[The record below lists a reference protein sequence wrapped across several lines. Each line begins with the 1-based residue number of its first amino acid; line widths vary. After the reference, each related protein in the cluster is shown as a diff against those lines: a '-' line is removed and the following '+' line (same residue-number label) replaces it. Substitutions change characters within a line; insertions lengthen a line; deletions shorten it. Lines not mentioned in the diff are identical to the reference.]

1 MPFDFIKAA
10 LEQRAADSLLR
21 KRVEVANNSQAIIEV
36 DGKHYINFSSN
47 DYLGLSQHQDVLQS
61 FAVGLSLY
69 GASSSASSVVTGYSR
84 EHRLLEEDICEY
96 TQFDNALLFS
106 SGFSANQAICQA
118 LFQPSQINNDTAQYV
133 IADKLMHASFVDS
146 AMQLNNGRKN
156 PIFSRFRHNDLQHL
170 GSKLAQGADNLVVTE
185 GIFSM
190 DGDTGDIQGIKN
202 TLDAAKSS
210 AWLMVDDAHAIGCIG
225 VNGMG
230 STTLPTA
237 PPKADASLGSLQTN
251 ARSQR
256 KVDVLMGTFG
266 KAIGT
271 QGSFV
276 AGSNDFIEFLVNFS
290 KHYVYSTAMPA
301 AQAYATRASLQ
312 IMRKGIERERL
323 HQNISKFKE
332 LAIAAGLPILPVD
345 GPIQPILIGDP
356 IQAMALSQ
364 HLKSLGIWV
373 NAIRSPTV
381 PKHSDRLRITL
392 SALHQTQDI
401 QALVDALSLSMASI
415 QSASMQSAIIQSLE
429 FKEGANDD

>member
-1 MPFDFIKAA
+1 MPFEFIKAA
-10 LEQRAADSLLR
+10 LEQRSADSLLR
-21 KRVEVANNSQAIIEV
+21 KRIVVTSNSQAIIEV

-61 FAVGLSLY
+61 FAEGLSLY

-84 EHRLLEEDICEY
+84 EHRLLEEDICEH

-106 SGFSANQAICQA
+106 SGFAANQAICQA
-118 LFQPSQINNDTAQYV
+118 LFQTSQINSDTARYV
-133 IADKLMHASFVDS
+133 VADKLMHASFVDS
-146 AMQLNNGRKN
+146 AMQLNNGRKK

-170 GSKLAQGADNLVVTE
+170 QSKLAPDADNLVVTE

-190 DGDTGDIQGIKN
+190 DGDRGNIQGIKAA
-202 TLDAAKSS
+202 LDDAKSS

-225 VNGMG
+225 ENGMG
-230 STTLPTA
+230 STTLPIA
-237 PPKADASLGSLQTN
+237 PPNSDASLGTLQ
-251 ARSQR
+251 SKEHSHR
-256 KVDVLMGTFG
+256 KIDVLMGTFG

-276 AGSNDFIEFLVNFS
+276 AGSNDFIEYLVNFS
-290 KHYVYSTAMPA
+290 KHYVYSTAIPA
-301 AQAYATRASLQ
+301 AQARATRTSLQ
-312 IMRKGIERERL
+312 IMRKGIEREML
-323 HQNISKFKE
+323 TQNISKFTEIAK
-332 LAIAAGLPILPVD
+332 AAGLPILPVD

-356 IQAMALSQ
+356 IKAFALSQ

-401 QALVDALSLSMASI
+401 QALVDALGLSMAS
-415 QSASMQSAIIQSLE
+415 MQSEITQSPD
-429 FKEGANDD
+429 FKVGNIR

>member
-47 DYLGLSQHQDVLQS
+47 DYLGLSQHPDVLQS
-61 FAVGLSLY
+61 FAEGLSLY

-84 EHRLLEEDICEY
+84 EHRLLEEDICEH

-106 SGFSANQAICQA
+106 SGFAANQAVCQA
-118 LFQPSQINNDTAQYV
+118 LFQTTNINIDNARYV
-133 IADKLMHASFVDS
+133 VADKLMHASFVDS
-146 AMQLNNGRKN
+146 AMQLNNGLKN
-156 PIFSRFRHNDLQHL
+156 PIFSRFRHNDLHHL
-170 GSKLAQGADNLVVTE
+170 GSKLVQDADYLVVTE

-190 DGDTGDIQGIKN
+190 DGDRGDIQGIKA
-202 TLDAAKSS
+202 TLDDAKSS

-225 VNGMG
+225 DNGMG
-230 STTLPTA
+230 STTLPIA
-237 PPKADASLGSLQTN
+237 APKADAFLGSLQTK
-251 ARSQR
+251 AQSQR

-276 AGSNDFIEFLVNFS
+276 AGSNDFVEYLVNFS
-290 KHYVYSTAMPA
+290 KHYVYSTAIPA
-301 AQAYATRASLQ
+301 AQARATRTSLQ
-312 IMRKGIERERL
+312 IMRKGIEREML

-345 GPIQPILIGDP
+345 GPIQPIIIGDP
-356 IQAMALSQ
+356 TKALALSE
-364 HLKSLGIWV
+364 HLKRLGIWV

-392 SALHQTQDI
+392 SALHQSQDI
-401 QALVDALSLSMASI
+401 QALVDALSLGMASM
-415 QSASMQSAIIQSLE
+415 QSASMQSESNQTPD
-429 FKEGANDD
+429 FKEGTS

>member
-21 KRVEVANNSQAIIEV
+21 TRVEVANSSQAIIEV
-36 DGKHYINFSSN
+36 DGNHYINFSSN

-61 FAVGLSLY
+61 FAEGLSLY

-84 EHRLLEEDICEY
+84 EHRLLEEDICEH

-106 SGFSANQAICQA
+106 SGFAANQAVCQA
-118 LFQPSQINNDTAQYV
+118 LFQTTNINIDSARYV
-133 IADKLMHASFVDS
+133 IADKLMHASFIDS
-146 AMQLNNGRKN
+146 AMQLNNGQQN
-156 PIFSRFRHNDLQHL
+156 PIFSRFRHNDMQHL
-170 GSKLAQGADNLVVTE
+170 QSKLVQGADNLVVTE

-190 DGDTGDIQGIKN
+190 DGDRGDIQGIKA
-202 TLDAAKSS
+202 TLDDAKLS
-210 AWLMVDDAHAIGCIG
+210 AWLMVDDAHAIGCVG
-225 VNGMG
+225 DNGMG
-230 STTLPTA
+230 STAIPIA
-237 PPKADASLGSLQTN
+237 SAKADASLGSLQ
-251 ARSQR
+251 AKAHRQR

-276 AGSNDFIEFLVNFS
+276 AGSNDFIEYLVNFS
-290 KHYVYSTAMPA
+290 KHYVYSTAIPA
-301 AQAYATRASLQ
+301 AQARATRTSLQ
-312 IMRKGIERERL
+312 IMRKGIEREML

-345 GPIQPILIGDP
+345 GPIQPIIIGDP
-356 IQAMALSQ
+356 TKALAISQ

-401 QALVDALSLSMASI
+401 QALVDALSLSMAS
-415 QSASMQSAIIQSLE
+415 MQSESTS
-429 FKEGANDD
+429 

>member
-1 MPFDFIKAA
+1 MPFDFIKVA

-21 KRVEVANNSQAIIEV
+21 KRKEVANNSQAIIEV
-36 DGKHYINFSSN
+36 DGQHYINFSSN
-47 DYLGLSQHQDVLQS
+47 DYLGLSQHPDVLQS
-61 FAVGLSLY
+61 FAEGLSLY

-84 EHRLLEEDICEY
+84 EHRLLEEDICEH
-96 TQFDNALLFS
+96 TPFDNALLFS
-106 SGFSANQAICQA
+106 SGFAANQAICQA
-118 LFQPSQINNDTAQYV
+118 LFQTSHTNTNNARYV

-146 AMQLNNGRKN
+146 AMQLNNGLKN

-170 GSKLAQGADNLVVTE
+170 GSKLVPDADNLVVTE

-190 DGDTGDIQGIKN
+190 DGDRGNIQGIKK
-202 TLDAAKSS
+202 TLDDAKSS

-225 VNGMG
+225 ENGMG
-230 STTLPTA
+230 SSTLAIT
-237 PPKADASLGSLQTN
+237 PPKADALIGTWQTT
-251 ARSQR
+251 AQSQR

-276 AGSNDFIEFLVNFS
+276 AGSSDFVEYLVNFS

-301 AQAYATRASLQ
+301 AQARATRTSLQ
-312 IMRKGIERERL
+312 IMRKGIEREML
-323 HQNISKFKE
+323 HQNISNFKN
-332 LAIAAGLPILPVD
+332 LATAAGLPILPVD

-356 IQAMALSQ
+356 IKALALSQ
-364 HLKSLGIWV
+364 HLKRLGIWV

-392 SALHQTQDI
+392 SALHQAQDI
-401 QALVDALSLSMASI
+401 QALVDALSLSIASI
-415 QSASMQSAIIQSLE
+415 NSAVIKSPALKGGLS
-429 FKEGANDD
+429 

>member
-36 DGKHYINFSSN
+36 DGNHYINFSSN

-61 FAVGLSLY
+61 FAEGLSLY

-84 EHRLLEEDICEY
+84 EHRLLEEDICEH

-106 SGFSANQAICQA
+106 SGFAANQAVCQA
-118 LFQPSQINNDTAQYV
+118 LFQTANFNNDTARYV
-133 IADKLMHASFVDS
+133 IADKLMHASFIDS
-146 AMQLNNGRKN
+146 AMQLNNGQKN
-156 PIFSRFRHNDLQHL
+156 PIFSRFRHNDMQHL
-170 GSKLAQGADNLVVTE
+170 QSKLVQGADNLVVTE

-190 DGDTGDIQGIKN
+190 DGNRGDIQGIKA
-202 TLDAAKSS
+202 TLDDAKSS
-210 AWLMVDDAHAIGCIG
+210 AWLMVDDAHAIGCVG
-225 VNGMG
+225 ENGMG
-230 STTLPTA
+230 STTIPIA
-237 PPKADASLGSLQTN
+237 SAKADASLGSLQTK

-276 AGSNDFIEFLVNFS
+276 AGSNDFIEYLVNFS
-290 KHYVYSTAMPA
+290 KHYVYSTAIPA
-301 AQAYATRASLQ
+301 AQARATRTSLQ
-312 IMRKGIERERL
+312 IMRKGIEREML
-323 HQNISKFKE
+323 HQNISKFKG

-345 GPIQPILIGDP
+345 GPIQPIIIGDP
-356 IQAMALSQ
+356 TKALAISQ

-401 QALVDALSLSMASI
+401 QALVDALSLSMAS
-415 QSASMQSAIIQSLE
+415 MQAESTS
-429 FKEGANDD
+429 